1 MKKIIFRAD
10 DLGYS
15 EGVNLG
21 IAKTVKKGLVRTVGL
36 IVNLEHSKEGCIHAF
51 HPKIQPF
58 FFNNEIII
66 GRQ

>member
-1 MKKIIFRAD
+1 MKRIIFRAD

-36 IVNLEHSKEGCIHAF
+36 IVNLDRRTCAWGF
-51 HPKIQPF
+51 M
-58 FFNNEIII
+58 
-66 GRQ
+66 